1 MNTDYASNL
10 SQTER
15 LALAGAPCFIPSDSI
30 GEDEREA
37 VTLSR
42 PRFPMPSMTNVRE
55 HDARLTLRGSHVNV
69 AHDDEADDEG
79 DDEGD
84 LREFARHK
92 RMDSMR
98 DHSLILP
105 SQRGFSEA
113 WREAYSCGFAND

>member
-10 SQTER
+10 SQSER
-15 LALAGAPCFIPSDSI
+15 LALAGSPCFIPAESI
-30 GEDEREA
+30 GEDERET

-42 PRFPMPSMTNVRE
+42 PRFPMPSIASVRE
-55 HDARLTLRGSHVNV
+55 HDARLTLRGSPVNV
-69 AHDDEADDEG
+69 ASDADENEEHDDDDS
-79 DDEGD
+79 

-92 RMDSMR
+92 RMDGMR

>member
-1 MNTDYASNL
+1 MKDYITNL

-69 AHDDEADDEG
+69 VSDADESEEHDDDD
-79 DDEGD
+79 D

-92 RMDSMR
+92 RMDGMR

-105 SQRGFSEA
+105 SQRGYAEAWSEA
-113 WREAYSCGFAND
+113 RSYGYAND